1 TTPTSAPRLLH
12 QHHQLLPVYITDLA
26 LTDSSSLSLHAALP
40 NCGLPPLKRGVPD
53 PPSKG
58 GYRTPPQKGGTGDQ
72 IGRSAP
78 VPPRRDGGRADLR
91 KEKGT
96 PRGAGSLVS
105 VVAGATAAVRSWRS
119 GPCAARTT
127 RPATTSRRSPARA
140 PRAPNTRCAGTC
152 GWGRSA
158 QCVSPPRPCRSR
170 A

>member
-40 NCGLPPLKRGVPD
+40 NCGLPPLKAGVPD

-96 PRGAGSLVS
+96 PRGAGSL
-105 VVAGATAAVRSWRS
+105 RSEEHTSELQSREKLV
-119 GPCAARTT
+119 CRLLLEKKRTQVT
-127 RPATTSRRSPARA
+127 R
-140 PRAPNTRCAGTC
+140 
-152 GWGRSA
+152 
-158 QCVSPPRPCRSR
+158 
-170 A
+170 